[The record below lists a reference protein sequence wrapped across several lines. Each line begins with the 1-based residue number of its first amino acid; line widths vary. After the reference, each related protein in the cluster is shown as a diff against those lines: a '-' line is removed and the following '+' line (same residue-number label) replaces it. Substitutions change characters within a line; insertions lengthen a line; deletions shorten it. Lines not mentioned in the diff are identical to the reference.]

1 MKRDLSST
9 FLAHAALGVLSD
21 LDNGSRDPVSA
32 LKRHP
37 GAFGLPSGIS
47 WDRRG
52 LARALW
58 EIMGRGSEFIPEIR
72 IIGA

>member
-9 FLAHAALGVLSD
+9 FLAHAALGMLSD

-32 LKRHP
+32 PKKHP
-37 GAFGLPSGIS
+37 RAFCLPSGIS

-58 EIMGRGSEFIPEIR
+58 EIMGRGWEFTPEIR
-72 IIGA
+72 ITGA